1 MSFFNFNKPRSRHAG
16 GRPKGSGLKKD
27 KLTLA
32 IRISDDLMDIINSE
46 RHDHERLNDTIM
58 RMFRERAN
66 KQRDLQK
73 KVDALLQEQENYI
86 AVPNK

>member
-1 MSFFNFNKPRSRHAG
+1 
-16 GRPKGSGLKKD
+16 
-27 KLTLA
+27 
-32 IRISDDLMDIINSE
+32 MDIINSE

-58 RMFRERAN
+58 RMFKERAN

-86 AVPNK
+86 AVLNK